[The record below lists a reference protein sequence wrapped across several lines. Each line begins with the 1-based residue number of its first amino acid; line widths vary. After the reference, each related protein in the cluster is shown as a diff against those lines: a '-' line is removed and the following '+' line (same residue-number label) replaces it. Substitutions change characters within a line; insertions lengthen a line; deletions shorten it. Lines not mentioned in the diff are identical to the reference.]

1 MYALQHFKYK
11 KMNKTLLTLAI
22 AITSLG
28 VVSCQNKANDEAK
41 EQTTTN
47 IAERVDNARFSA
59 LMTEL
64 PDEQLIDVRTP
75 GEYAAGAIGNATNID
90 FMNSDFAQQIEKLDK
105 TKPVMIYCQSGGRS
119 GKALK
124 QLNEMGFKTV
134 YELKTGY
141 GGWPKE

>member
-1 MYALQHFKYK
+1 MPFNTLNNKM
-11 KMNKTLLTLAI
+11 MNKTLLTLAI
-22 AITSLG
+22 AISSLG

-41 EQTTTN
+41 EQVTTN
-47 IAERVDNARFSA
+47 IAERVDNTRFNA

-64 PDEQLIDVRTP
+64 QDEQLIDVRTP
-75 GEYAAGAIGNATNID
+75 DEYNAGAIGNATNINFFDAD
-90 FMNSDFAQQIEKLDK
+90 FKQQIEKLDK

-124 QLNEMGFKTV
+124 QLNEMGFKAV